1 MHLGEG
7 GHRDGLPL
15 SPLLEPGKLIS
26 GIWTEA
32 GGGLVVLL

>member
-15 SPLLEPGKLIS
+15 SPLLDAAR
-26 GIWTEA
+26 EA
-32 GGGLVVLL
+32 NLWNLD